1 MARAI
6 NGRSLPDRRDF
17 SLLTGTRGG
26 GRDWWRGFTR
36 ATAAVEFTRGTT
48 AAEGR
53 ERASEVD
60 ERATTLHRL
69 LVTSSPSL
77 VARLFVL
84 HLLLIFL
91 LHLYRLLLSLL
102 FVSLFLMFSTPSE
115 ILISLS

>member
-1 MARAI
+1 MGARYQ
-6 NGRSLPDRRDF
+6 RRKPDRRDF

-26 GRDWWRGFTR
+26 GRDRWRGFTR

-60 ERATTLHRL
+60 ERATTLHRV
-69 LVTSSPSL
+69 LVSSSPSS
-77 VARLFVL
+77 VARVL
-84 HLLLIFL
+84 RLLLIFL

-102 FVSLFLMFSTPSE
+102 LLLVSLFLVFSTPSE